1 MGDPQKF
8 IIFVS
13 QLKIILVQW
22 LKTVDVSIYTTL
34 VIYLIGKY
42 LFPLGYKFEP
52 SQGYLQAI

>member
-8 IIFVS
+8 VIFVS

-22 LKTVDVSIYTTL
+22 LKAVEVSIYTNSA
-34 VIYLIGKY
+34 YLTGKY

-52 SQGYLQAI
+52 SRGHLQAT